1 MKKIIS
7 KLVLICSLISCAF
20 AVEWGG
26 LFSLKANPVI
36 NIDNPMTVDS
46 ISFQGIGDAYLWMN
60 SALNKDKTLFFNSE
74 IQYEASLFQQGEVT
88 VGAQLIDI
96 DLFKLSGT
104 FEFENNSTF
113 DFSFGRY
120 QVMDSTGVVFSQES
134 DGLFA
139 SYALPTVVISGYVG
153 YTGLLNTLKVSM
165 LDGTGTPESSDAI
178 FYKLAHPY
186 LPTNVTL
193 EFPVLFGN
201 QSLSLQANAFID
213 FKDSYNRYY
222 ANLVMTGPVTN
233 TTYYKLSSSFGSA
246 NFDDLM
252 NYTSFSLL
260 MFPMSNIS
268 VTLGGEYASG
278 DQLIFSPFRGFSS
291 RVAYGSNTSPQTTA
305 ILIPNASFAWS
316 MGSSIYTG
324 LTGKFIMAGDAFE
337 KTAAELATDLV
348 YNLFSDLQLGLNI
361 DWYVPFGISD
371 ENQKFSAT
379 LNVGVTF

>member
-7 KLVLICSLISCAF
+7 KLVLGFFCFSCSFAF
-20 AVEWGG
+20 EWGG
-26 LFSLKANPVI
+26 LFSVKANPII
-36 NIDNPMTVDS
+36 NIENPMTADS
-46 ISFQGIGDAYLWMN
+46 IGFQGIGDAYLWMN
-60 SALNKDKTLFFNSE
+60 SSLNKDKTLFFNTE
-74 IQYEASLFQQGEVT
+74 VQYEASVFQQGD
-88 VGAQLIDI
+88 ASPFSQILDI
-96 DLFKLSGT
+96 DLLKLSGT
-104 FEFENNSTF
+104 FELSNNSIF
-113 DFSFGRY
+113 DFSLGRY
-120 QVMDSTGVVFSQES
+120 QVMDSTGVIFAQES

-139 SYALPTVVISGYVG
+139 SYAMPTVVISGYVG
-153 YTGLLNTLKVSM
+153 YTGLLNSLKAPI
-165 LDGTGTPESSDAI
+165 LDSTGNPVSSDAL
-178 FYKLAHPY
+178 FYEFAHPY
-186 LPTNVTL
+186 MPTNVTV

-222 ANLVMTGPVTN
+222 ANLVMSGPVSN
-233 TTYYKLSSSFGSA
+233 TTYYKLSSSFGSE
-246 NFDDLM
+246 NFEDLM

-268 VTLGGEYASG
+268 ITLGGEYASG
-278 DQLIFSPFRGFSS
+278 DQLIFNNFRGFSS

-316 MGSSIYTG
+316 MGNSIYTG
-324 LTGKFIMAGDAFE
+324 LTGKFILAGDAFE

-361 DWYVPFGISD
+361 DWYMPFGISD
-371 ENQKFSAT
+371 ESQKFSAT